1 MSLRTVSLLGLCL
14 LLAACNKVNQE
25 NFAKLK
31 TGMSKAEVERLLG
44 QPSECTG
51 ALGFTSC
58 TWGKEQQGAF
68 ISIQFA
74 QDQVLLFSGK
84 GLK

>member
-1 MSLRTVSLLGLCL
+1 MSLRSLVLACCCL

-25 NFAKLK
+25 NFSRLQ

-44 QPSECTG
+44 APSECAG

-58 TWGKEQQGAF
+58 TWGDEKTF
-68 ISIQFA
+68 ISIQFGN
-74 QDQVLLFSGK
+74 DKVLVFSGA

>member
-1 MSLRTVSLLGLCL
+1 
-14 LLAACNKVNQE
+14 
-25 NFAKLK
+25 
-31 TGMSKAEVERLLG
+31 MSKAEVEQMLG
-44 QPSECTG
+44 APRECAG

-58 TWGKEQQGAF
+58 TCGDDKTF

-74 QDQVLLFSGK
+74 QEQVLMFSGS

>member
-1 MSLRTVSLLGLCL
+1 MSFRSALVLGACL

-25 NFAKLK
+25 NFSKLK
-31 TGMSKAEVERLLG
+31 TGMSKAEVEQMLG
-44 QPSECTG
+44 APRECAG

-58 TWGKEQQGAF
+58 TWGDDKTF

-74 QDQVLLFSGK
+74 QEQVLMFSGS

>member
-1 MSLRTVSLLGLCL
+1 MSFRSAFVLGACL

-25 NFAKLK
+25 NFSKLK
-31 TGMSKAEVERLLG
+31 SGMTKTEVEQLLG
-44 QPSECTG
+44 APTECGG

-58 TWGKEQQGAF
+58 TWGEEGKGPL
-68 ISIQFA
+68 ISIQFGN
-74 QDQVLLFSGK
+74 DKVLLFSGK

>member
-1 MSLRTVSLLGLCL
+1 MSLRSLVLLAGCL
-14 LLAACNKVNQE
+14 LLVACNKVNQE
-25 NFAKLK
+25 NFSKLR
-31 TGMSKAEVERLLG
+31 TGMSKAEVEQLLG
-44 QPSECTG
+44 APAECAG

-58 TWGKEQQGAF
+58 SWGAEQGPL

-74 QDQVLLFSGK
+74 NDKVLVFSGK

>member
-1 MSLRTVSLLGLCL
+1 MSFRSALVLGACL

-25 NFAKLK
+25 NFSKLK
-31 TGMSKAEVERLLG
+31 TGMNKTEVEQLLG
-44 QPSECTG
+44 APRECAG

-58 TWGKEQQGAF
+58 TWGDEKTF

-74 QDQVLLFSGK
+74 KDQVLMFSGS

>member
-1 MSLRTVSLLGLCL
+1 MSFRSALVLGACL

-25 NFAKLK
+25 NFSKLK
-31 TGMSKAEVERLLG
+31 TGMSKTEVEQLLG
-44 QPSECTG
+44 APRECAG

-58 TWGKEQQGAF
+58 TWGDEKTF
-68 ISIQFA
+68 ISVQFA
-74 QDQVLLFSGK
+74 QDQVLMFSGS

>member
-1 MSLRTVSLLGLCL
+1 MSFRSALVLGACL

-25 NFAKLK
+25 NFSKLK
-31 TGMSKAEVERLLG
+31 TGMSKTEVEQMLG
-44 QPSECTG
+44 APRECAG

-58 TWGKEQQGAF
+58 TWGDDKTF

-74 QDQVLLFSGK
+74 QEQVLMFSGS

>member
-1 MSLRTVSLLGLCL
+1 MSFRSALVLGACL

-25 NFAKLK
+25 NFSKLK
-31 TGMSKAEVERLLG
+31 TGMSKTEVEQLLG
-44 QPSECTG
+44 APRECAG

-58 TWGKEQQGAF
+58 TWGDEKTF

-74 QDQVLLFSGK
+74 QDQVLMFSGS

>member
-1 MSLRTVSLLGLCL
+1 MSFRSVLVLGACL

-25 NFAKLK
+25 NFSKLK
-31 TGMSKAEVERLLG
+31 TGMSKAEVEQMLG
-44 QPSECTG
+44 APRECAG

-58 TWGKEQQGAF
+58 TWGDDKTF

-74 QDQVLLFSGK
+74 QEQVLMFSGS

>member
-1 MSLRTVSLLGLCL
+1 MSLRSLALVACCL

-25 NFAKLK
+25 NFSRLK
-31 TGMSKAEVERLLG
+31 TGMSKTEVEQLLG
-44 QPSECTG
+44 QPRECAG

-58 TWGKEQQGAF
+58 TWGDEKTF

-74 QDQVLLFSGK
+74 QDQVLVFSGA

>member
-1 MSLRTVSLLGLCL
+1 MSFRAVLVLGACL

-25 NFAKLK
+25 NFARLK
-31 TGMSKAEVERLLG
+31 TGMSKAEVEQLLG
-44 QPSECTG
+44 APSECAG

-58 TWGKEQQGAF
+58 TWGEEQGPL
-68 ISIQFA
+68 ISVQFA
-74 QDQVLLFSGK
+74 NDKVLLFSGK

>member
-1 MSLRTVSLLGLCL
+1 MSLRSLVLLVCCL
-14 LLAACNKVNQE
+14 LLAACNKVNQA

-31 TGMSKAEVERLLG
+31 AGMSKAEVEQLLG
-44 QPSECTG
+44 APNECAG

-58 TWGKEQQGAF
+58 TWGEEQGAF
-68 ISIQFA
+68 ISIQFGN
-74 QDQVLLFSGK
+74 DKVLLFSGK

>member
-1 MSLRTVSLLGLCL
+1 MSLRPLALIACCL

-25 NFAKLK
+25 NFARLK
-31 TGMSKAEVERLLG
+31 TGMGKAEVERLLG
-44 QPSECTG
+44 APTECAG

-58 TWGKEQQGAF
+58 TWGDDKTF
-68 ISIQFA
+68 ISVQFA

>member
-1 MSLRTVSLLGLCL
+1 MSFRSALVLGACL

-25 NFAKLK
+25 NFSKLK
-31 TGMSKAEVERLLG
+31 TGMSKTEVEQMLG
-44 QPSECTG
+44 APRECSG

-58 TWGKEQQGAF
+58 TWGDDKTF

-74 QDQVLLFSGK
+74 QEQVLMFSGS

>member
-1 MSLRTVSLLGLCL
+1 MSLRSFALLACCL

-25 NFAKLK
+25 NFSKIRP
-31 TGMSKAEVERLLG
+31 GMSKAEVEQLLG
-44 QPSECTG
+44 APTECAG

-58 TWGKEQQGAF
+58 SWGKEQGAF
-68 ISIQFA
+68 VSIQFGN
-74 QDQVLLFSGK
+74 DKVLVFSGK

>member
-1 MSLRTVSLLGLCL
+1 MSLRPLALLACCL

-25 NFAKLK
+25 NFSRLK
-31 TGMSKAEVERLLG
+31 PGMSKTEVEQLLG
-44 QPSECTG
+44 APTECAG
-51 ALGFTSC
+51 ALGFSSC
-58 TWGKEQQGAF
+58 SWGNEKAAY

-74 QDQVLLFSGK
+74 DDKVLLFSGK

>member
-1 MSLRTVSLLGLCL
+1 MSFRSALVLGACL

-25 NFAKLK
+25 NFSKLK
-31 TGMSKAEVERLLG
+31 TGMSKTEVEQMLG
-44 QPSECTG
+44 APRECAG

-58 TWGKEQQGAF
+58 TWGDDKTF
-68 ISIQFA
+68 ISVQFA
-74 QDQVLLFSGK
+74 QEQVLMFSGS

>member
-1 MSLRTVSLLGLCL
+1 MSFRSALVLGACL

-25 NFAKLK
+25 NFSKLK
-31 TGMSKAEVERLLG
+31 TGMNKTEVEQLLG
-44 QPSECTG
+44 APRECAG

-58 TWGKEQQGAF
+58 TWGDEKTF

-74 QDQVLLFSGK
+74 QDQVLMFSGS

>member
-1 MSLRTVSLLGLCL
+1 MPLRSLALLACCL

-25 NFAKLK
+25 NFSKLK
-31 TGMSKAEVERLLG
+31 SGMSKAEVEQMLG
-44 QPSECTG
+44 APRECAG

-58 TWGKEQQGAF
+58 TWGEEQGAL
-68 ISIQFA
+68 ISIQFGN
-74 QDQVLLFSGK
+74 DKVLLFSGK

>member
-1 MSLRTVSLLGLCL
+1 MSFRSVALLGLCL

-25 NFAKLK
+25 NFAKLH
-31 TGMSKAEVERLLG
+31 TGMSKTEVEQLLG
-44 QPSECTG
+44 APRECAG

-58 TWGKEQQGAF
+58 TWGDDKTF

-74 QDQVLLFSGK
+74 QDQVLVFSGA

>member
-1 MSLRTVSLLGLCL
+1 MSFRAAALLGLCL
-14 LLAACNKVNQE
+14 FLAACNKVNQE

-31 TGMSKAEVERLLG
+31 TGMSKTEVERLLG
-44 QPSECTG
+44 APSECSG

-58 TWGKEQQGAF
+58 TWGDEQTF